1 MADFEGMAQA
11 LQIPQK
17 VINNIDAIDKKIN
30 QIASDSEKMA
40 THFMSAMQRMGDGSG
55 SLLKRL
61 TEIQSVLSALG
72 SGNIGGMDRIS
83 SGMRNTATEAEN
95 AANNI
100 SKAAYAVNNFGNS
113 GKNIAELR
121 RAIKEANDELRKG
134 EGIRP
139 FANQQNVVDYRKQ
152 LQDELKEQE
161 TANQEK
167 IRREQ
172 EADTRAY
179 NNWLK
184 LKDQEVRESQKA
196 EEKKLRD
203 RQKAI
208 NQYLKQLEQ
217 QAAAQARLD
226 SRMRRSNY
234 TDYVTSTEGSLRTA
248 DKATTYNQRAQAI
261 KNLESAIKRLNST
274 DKDYQNNLS
283 RLSAAHKKLIEEQK
297 QVESAYRQ
305 VQQSQRHL
313 MDTSGQLQRA
323 LAAIFS
329 VSAIEGYI
337 NKLVAVRG
345 EFELQNTALA
355 SILGNKEQADKLFGQ
370 ITQLAVQSPFTVK
383 ELTTYTKSLAA
394 YSVEYKDLYKTT
406 KMLADVSSGLGVD
419 MQRLILAFGQVKA
432 ANFLRG
438 CLGYNTPVML
448 YDGSIKKVQD
458 VVVGDILINEK
469 GDPVNVLELIRGR
482 ETMFLVE
489 QVSGRNRTSYR
500 VNRNHILTLWNVQEQ
515 RLEDVYVYNYL
526 KNKDA
531 YLGLKIVDEEKVY
544 YDIEVTKD
552 RIDDYYGFVL
562 DGNKRFRLGDGTITH
577 NTETRQFTE
586 AGINMLG
593 ELAKYYSELEGRIVS
608 VSEVQDRQFKRMISF
623 EDVAEVF
630 KRLTSEGGMFY
641 NMQERQAETLAGL
654 MSNLQ
659 DRIDLMLNSLGQE
672 NEEMIKG
679 VVKALGSL
687 ISNYETVANVIQ
699 VAGGAFVLFKLNA
712 LASSDAVRRLAV
724 QVLTFNGAIPKTLS
738 LVQLF
743 QVGMFKLT
751 TSLRAAG
758 VAMKTFLVT
767 NWPVLAITGLIAA
780 IYELIHWNDEYNE
793 QLKEINARHNEQV
806 VSLNRVTKAYKKAA
820 DAAKEVPELTA
831 DSDAYKEQLNQLNE
845 LYSMMEERGYKVP
858 VEIEYVTP
866 ENINDA
872 FAQGSEL
879 LKQGSEFGQ
888 ALRAEIARGM
898 TDAEL
903 GGLIGENLK
912 SDLEDLG
919 NAYSKV
925 DGAFKVTLNTI
936 QNAFLVSEKLPESAQ
951 KYVEELEAGQKA
963 NEDDYHWTM
972 RRLDLLRKMN
982 HESGLQLSMTT
993 GYHQQFNE
1001 LLVTAHEAGV
1011 AEREAAYELDKVF
1024 DRLIRDYGGL
1034 DKLKKAY
1041 AENPILIQTEIDQA
1055 FESYQLNAQAER
1067 FAQFWA
1073 AQRLQI
1079 PFEWKEKEEV
1089 TGPQFFNDFRDSVQ
1103 ELDTTGIFRGMLKDM
1118 RSLEDLENAIQK
1130 KYKERS
1136 EELEVLQRAN
1146 TKNLDLT
1153 KQIAKYQEQLL
1164 SPDAEIAANA
1174 RAKVEALTKQ
1184 KQLTEEQR
1192 KSAIEFA
1199 QTELQSLRNIANA
1212 YNLRYQEPKKTGSGS
1227 KKDPELERLKE
1238 QISLIEKAQKEYQ
1251 KYQKLYDDTTAQDMT
1266 EKAFEQAFNDLGLN
1280 FDINFE
1286 PSGIIEA
1293 FKKLMESV
1301 GDEGDKLLN
1310 ERIAVQTTG
1319 VTEKQR
1325 TQQIEEY
1332 REEIDKLFD
1341 SYENFQELEKLGLPK
1356 STISQLFGIDV
1367 SSLNDVESNLS
1378 KIIEA
1383 LRGYGEEGE
1392 KVIEDAESQLN
1403 DARKKELENHLKAY
1417 YGMLKNSISERVRI
1431 EIEAQ
1436 KAIAA
1441 VQANDKLSPETK
1453 TATTKYIRQQADIKI
1468 GKVNWEEFQN
1478 SGVYQQ
1484 LFQDLEYMSTASI
1497 NNIKAKLDELKESM
1511 GELSPENLKALNE
1524 YYSKIQDELS
1534 SRNPFAAMLDSL
1546 QKINE
1551 LQSKGLTES
1560 KLQEDLMEKET
1571 EKSTYEQEISD
1582 LETIISM
1589 KELGLSLDSLDASL
1603 LERNRSILALST
1615 EELRKQVNAK
1625 QNSLNKTNGDISA
1638 LQQNLQVYSEARQNV
1653 SKLGNTFQQVKKLG
1667 SSAFDSISE
1676 IMESM
1681 GKGMSENDKIIAD
1694 MTGGLLDLVAQAVMF
1709 GLQLQLN
1716 TAFAEIMGTT
1726 INAALGPIGWAV
1738 MALQALTMIFTAFS
1752 KMHDNKI
1759 QEQIEAEEEKIDAL
1773 QKSYERLEKTIENG
1787 LTIWKYSR
1795 NSELTTNL
1803 YSQIESR
1810 RKQIE
1815 LEKDKKESDSEQ
1827 IKEWQ
1832 DEILDLYDEL
1842 EDRFNE
1848 TKTELIGDFKDV
1860 ASQLADSLATAFEE
1874 GTSAARSWGEA
1885 VNQIVRDIILNFLT
1899 AKLIEPKVQELLDEW
1914 YSMVMPATSKAEDAL
1929 EEAAN
1934 IVNAQEKS
1942 FYEWAADMRKQG
1954 YNRPLPSMFRDYNKY
1969 KQNYQAEL
1977 NRAEKEAAEAAEE
1990 AVGEIPNIT
1999 DSSIEYLKNGLTD
2012 LFDSVFGDE
2021 LTSLYES
2028 LFGGTDS
2035 LTGLQKGIQGITED
2049 TAEVLASIVESIR
2062 FYVGQTYTAIESI
2075 RSWIFSPPS
2084 ESPLY
2089 REMVAQTEQ
2098 LRLLYSLVNSTTKTK
2113 NGVSGRIL
2121 KVEIV

>member
-100 SKAAYAVNNFGNS
+100 SRAAYAVNNFGNS

-161 TANQEK
+161 KANSQRIAEHQK
-167 IRREQ
+167 MLERIQRE
-172 EADTRAY
+172 
-179 NNWLK
+179 
-184 LKDQEVRESQKA
+184 
-196 EEKKLRD
+196 EEK
-203 RQKAI
+203 
-208 NQYLKQLEQ
+208 
-217 QAAAQARLD
+217 AAQRRAKLD

-234 TDYVTSTEGSLRTA
+234 TDYVTSTEGALRTA

-305 VQQSQRHL
+305 VRQSQRHL

-438 CLGYNTPVML
+438 
-448 YDGSIKKVQD
+448 
-458 VVVGDILINEK
+458 
-469 GDPVNVLELIRGR
+469 
-482 ETMFLVE
+482 
-489 QVSGRNRTSYR
+489 
-500 VNRNHILTLWNVQEQ
+500 
-515 RLEDVYVYNYL
+515 
-526 KNKDA
+526 
-531 YLGLKIVDEEKVY
+531 
-544 YDIEVTKD
+544 
-552 RIDDYYGFVL
+552 
-562 DGNKRFRLGDGTITH
+562 
-577 NTETRQFTE
+577 TETRQFTE

-672 NEEMIKG
+672 NEGMIKG

-724 QVLTFNGAIPKTLS
+724 QVLTFNGTIPKTLS

-758 VAMKTFLVT
+758 VAMKTFLAT

-872 FAQGSEL
+872 FAQGSAL

-898 TDAEL
+898 TDSEL

-936 QNAFLVSEKLPESAQ
+936 QNAFLASEKLPESAQ

-972 RRLDLLRKMN
+972 RRLSLVQAINKETNGYL
-982 HESGLQLSMTT
+982 GVVT
-993 GYHQQFNE
+993 GYNSELNKLLATVNE
-1001 LLVTAHEAGV
+1001 IGTQ
-1011 AEREAAYELDKVF
+1011 ERETAYELDKVF

-1055 FESYQLNAQAER
+1055 FESLQLNAQAER

-1089 TGPQFFNDFRDSVQ
+1089 TRPQFFNDFRDSVQ

-1192 KSAIEFA
+1192 KSSIEFA

-1227 KKDPELERLKE
+1227 KKDPELEKLKE

-1293 FKKLMESV
+1293 FKKLMASV
-1301 GDEGDKLLN
+1301 GDEGQKLLN
-1310 ERIAVQTTG
+1310 ERIAVQTTD

-1367 SSLNDVESNLS
+1367 SSLNDVDSNLS

-1383 LRGYGEEGE
+1383 LKKYGEEGE
-1392 KVIEDAESQLN
+1392 KVIEDAEAQIN
-1403 DARKKELENHLKAY
+1403 DARKKELENHLKEY

-1453 TATTKYIRQQADIKI
+1453 TATTKYILQQADIKI
-1468 GKVNWEEFQN
+1468 GKANWEEFQN

-1484 LFQDLEYMSTASI
+1484 LFQDLEYMSTKSI
-1497 NNIKAKLDELKESM
+1497 KNIKKKLDELKTSL

-1534 SRNPFAAMLDSL
+1534 SRNPFAATLESL

-1603 LERNRSILALST
+1603 LERNRSILGLST

-1653 SKLGNTFQQVKKLG
+1653 SKLGNTFQQVKQLG

-1716 TAFAEIMGTT
+1716 TALAEIMGTA
-1726 INAALGPIGWAV
+1726 INSALGPIGWAV
-1738 MALQALTMIFTAFS
+1738 MALQALTAIFTAFS
-1752 KMHDNKI
+1752 KIHDNKL
-1759 QEQIEAEEEKIDAL
+1759 QEQIDAEQEKIDNL
-1773 QKSYERLEKTIENG
+1773 NKTYERLEETIEKG
-1787 LTIWKYSR
+1787 LSIWQYSR
-1795 NSELTTNL
+1795 TAELVDNL
-1803 YSQIESR
+1803 NSQIESYHR
-1810 RKQIE
+1810 MIA
-1815 LEKDKKESDSEQ
+1815 LEEDKKKEDEGQ
-1827 IKEWQ
+1827 IQEWKDDIIEAHDQ
-1832 DEILDLYDEL
+1832 ILEL
-1842 EDRFNE
+1842 FENMR
-1848 TKTELIGDFKDV
+1848 TSLMGDFKDV
-1860 ASQLADSLATAFEE
+1860 ASQLGDGLATAFEE
-1874 GTSAARSWGEA
+1874 GTDAAKSWGDT
-1885 VNQIVRDIILNFLT
+1885 VNEIVRNIVKNFMIQ
-1899 AKLIEPKVQELLDEW
+1899 KIIEPRVMQILDKYYEIA
-1914 YSMVMPATSKAEDAL
+1914 MPASTAL
-1929 EEAAN
+1929 EE
-1934 IVNAQEKS
+1934 NAQKQLEAEMRGQKT
-1942 FYEWAADMRKQG
+1942 YEQWQQEVG
-1954 YNRPLPSMFRDYNKY
+1954 DYGIASIF
-1969 KQNYQAEL
+1969 NYQRYIGRAKKDLDELRAQAEEL
-1977 NRAEKEAAEAAEE
+1977 NNKAKN
-1990 AVGEIPNIT
+1990 EIPNIT
-1999 DSSIEYLKNGLTD
+1999 ESWINSLAENLNDVFPPTMASSLTQMFEN
-2012 LFDSVFGDE
+2012 LFGDIA
-2021 LTSLYES
+2021 S
-2028 LFGGTDS
+2028 GDS
-2035 LTGLQKGIQGITED
+2035 LTGLQKGIQNITED
-2049 TAEVLASIVESIR
+2049 TAEVLAAIVESIR

-2113 NGVSGRIL
+2113 TGIAGRVI

>member
-55 SLLKRL
+55 TLLQRL
-61 TEIQSVLSALG
+61 TEIQSIFKALG
-72 SGNIGGMDRIS
+72 GTKSVGIDKVS
-83 SGMRNTATEAEN
+83 SGIKNVATEGEKAASSVTTAAEALN
-95 AANNI
+95 KF
-100 SKAAYAVNNFGNS
+100 SKAWRELGGRPQVAKSFEILTNREQMNILKEARNQADAYSRSLTEANRRNIAGSRESANAIKEQMQAEKNRHNEKMSQLKRESSSTRLESSAYRDYISAITMSEQTENS
-113 GKNIAELR
+113 RIKKIERMNTVLAELR
-121 RAIKEANDELRKG
+121 RNESNYATAIEALTRKINSLTKENERLAASRANSASSLAR
-134 EGIRP
+134 
-139 FANQQNVVDYRKQ
+139 
-152 LQDELKEQE
+152 
-161 TANQEK
+161 
-167 IRREQ
+167 
-172 EADTRAY
+172 
-179 NNWLK
+179 
-184 LKDQEVRESQKA
+184 
-196 EEKKLRD
+196 
-203 RQKAI
+203 
-208 NQYLKQLEQ
+208 
-217 QAAAQARLD
+217 QARLD
-226 SRMRRSNY
+226 SKLRRSNY

-248 DKATTYNQRAQAI
+248 GRATNYNQRAQAI
-261 KNLESAIKRLNST
+261 KNLEAAIKRLNST

-438 CLGYNTPVML
+438 
-448 YDGSIKKVQD
+448 
-458 VVVGDILINEK
+458 
-469 GDPVNVLELIRGR
+469 
-482 ETMFLVE
+482 
-489 QVSGRNRTSYR
+489 
-500 VNRNHILTLWNVQEQ
+500 
-515 RLEDVYVYNYL
+515 
-526 KNKDA
+526 
-531 YLGLKIVDEEKVY
+531 
-544 YDIEVTKD
+544 
-552 RIDDYYGFVL
+552 
-562 DGNKRFRLGDGTITH
+562 
-577 NTETRQFTE
+577 TETRQFTE

-687 ISNYETVANVIQ
+687 ISNYETVANVIK

-724 QVLTFNGAIPKTLS
+724 QVLTFNGTIPKTLS

-758 VAMKTFLVT
+758 VAMKTFLAT

-872 FAQGSEL
+872 FAQGSAL

-898 TDAEL
+898 TDSEL

-936 QNAFLVSEKLPESAQ
+936 QNAFLASEKLPESAQ

-972 RRLDLLRKMN
+972 RRLSLVQAINKETNGYL
-982 HESGLQLSMTT
+982 GVVT
-993 GYHQQFNE
+993 GYNSELNKLLATANE
-1001 LLVTAHEAGV
+1001 IGTQ
-1011 AEREAAYELDKVF
+1011 ERETAYELDKVF

-1055 FESYQLNAQAER
+1055 FESLQLNAQAER

-1192 KSAIEFA
+1192 KSSIEFA

-1212 YNLRYQEPKKTGSGS
+1212 YNLRYQEPKKTGSRS
-1227 KKDPELERLKE
+1227 KKDPELEKLKE

-1266 EKAFEQAFNDLGLN
+1266 GKAFEQAFNDLGLN

-1356 STISQLFGIDV
+1356 NTISQLFGIDV
-1367 SSLNDVESNLS
+1367 SSLNDVDSNLS

-1383 LRGYGEEGE
+1383 LKKYGEEGE
-1392 KVIEDAESQLN
+1392 KVIEDAEKRIT
-1403 DARKKELENHLKAY
+1403 DAQQKELDERLKKYAEYIATATSKILQVQNKGAEFINGAKDLFNEGKISAEEYTSIIKHTVDSVNSDVSKIRLDEFKKSPEYMRAMGDMALYSKNELDKLYNSLKKTISANSKDMKPDELKAY
-1417 YGMLKNSISERVRI
+1417 MTAIGNVKKEIDKVENPFKALASSMDDGIVKLIAFKDVQEKFNIEQQKYNELLKQKQDLELQRQVEQGKLASLKSFQEQNPDIDMSGAIASSQGNIENITSMISGVEGLLGQSQASMSALSGQASGFLGGMSQAMFVIDQVVKAVDNTIQNVVKGFNEVKELADTFGAETDEGKWKSWTIAMDSISEMSSNVKGSWESFKNGDFVGASIQATAAIFSVIKGINRI
-1431 EIEAQ
+1431 HDNKLETKIQKEIELVEDLERGYKKIEKAIDEAYSLDTYDKAYDNAVANIEQQ
-1436 KAIAA
+1436 KAALQRNIALES
-1441 VQANDKLSPETK
+1441 DKKDTDDE
-1453 TATTKYIRQQADIKI
+1453 RIKE
-1468 GKVNWEEFQN
+1468 WQN
-1478 SGVYQQ
+1478 QIE
-1484 LFQDLEYMSTASI
+1484 DLNEQ
-1497 NNIKAKLDELKESM
+1497 LDELKEQAFSQYT
-1511 GELSPENLKALNE
+1511 GGIFDDLISAAENFTNAWLDAFLETGNGLKGLEDNFVDFF
-1524 YYSKIQDELS
+1524 KTLLIRQ
-1534 SRNPFAAMLDSL
+1534 AAMSL
-1546 QKINE
+1546 I
-1551 LQSKGLTES
+1551 TP
-1560 KLQEDLMEKET
+1560 
-1571 EKSTYEQEISD
+1571 Y
-1582 LETIISM
+1582 
-1589 KELGLSLDSLDASL
+1589 
-1603 LERNRSILALST
+1603 
-1615 EELRKQVNAK
+1615 
-1625 QNSLNKTNGDISA
+1625 LNKA
-1638 LQQNLQVYSEARQNV
+1638 EE
-1653 SKLGNTFQQVKKLG
+1653 KLKQYVN
-1667 SSAFDSISE
+1667 
-1676 IMESM
+1676 
-1681 GKGMSENDKIIAD
+1681 END
-1694 MTGGLLDLVAQAVMF
+1694 
-1709 GLQLQLN
+1709 
-1716 TAFAEIMGTT
+1716 
-1726 INAALGPIGWAV
+1726 
-1738 MALQALTMIFTAFS
+1738 
-1752 KMHDNKI
+1752 
-1759 QEQIEAEEEKIDAL
+1759 
-1773 QKSYERLEKTIENG
+1773 
-1787 LTIWKYSR
+1787 
-1795 NSELTTNL
+1795 SELTTSEGQQFADYMNQLFPQMSENL
-1803 YSQIESR
+1803 ENFFTPF
-1810 RKQIE
+1810 
-1815 LEKDKKESDSEQ
+1815 
-1827 IKEWQ
+1827 Q
-1832 DEILDLYDEL
+1832 DML
-1842 EDRFNE
+1842 
-1848 TKTELIGDFKDV
+1848 K
-1860 ASQLADSLATAFEE
+1860 S
-1874 GTSAARSWGEA
+1874 
-1885 VNQIVRDIILNFLT
+1885 
-1899 AKLIEPKVQELLDEW
+1899 
-1914 YSMVMPATSKAEDAL
+1914 AEDA
-1929 EEAAN
+1929 
-1934 IVNAQEKS
+1934 
-1942 FYEWAADMRKQG
+1942 G
-1954 YNRPLPSMFRDYNKY
+1954 
-1969 KQNYQAEL
+1969 
-1977 NRAEKEAAEAAEE
+1977 
-1990 AVGEIPNIT
+1990 
-1999 DSSIEYLKNGLTD
+1999 
-2012 LFDSVFGDE
+2012 
-2021 LTSLYES
+2021 
-2028 LFGGTDS
+2028 DS

-2113 NGVSGRIL
+2113 TGIAGRVI